1 MPLATARTAIPHSM
15 RPPSDAIGRHDA
27 PATPKKATARVPI
40 RPVGT
45 EVAAPVEVAAP
56 LAEPLALD
64 LSAITPGRLAALSA
78 SQFRHG
84 AIFGP
89 AGSGKTH
96 LVREALKIN
105 PRWGLLT
112 ATTGAPPYYY
122 RHLHYHLPQAA
133 QLLWTTRLNLPPM
146 PA

>member
-1 MPLATARTAIPHSM
+1 MILTKPAKKPRKRKAKKTKESATQ
-15 RPPSDAIGRHDA
+15 
-27 PATPKKATARVPI
+27 TPKTPTPKRTRKATAPTALQTVVP
-40 RPVGT
+40 
-45 EVAAPVEVAAP
+45 VAVSAPA
-56 LAEPLALD
+56 D
-64 LSAITPGRLAALSA
+64 LSEITPARLAALSA
-78 SQFRHG
+78 SQFKHG

-122 RHLHYHLPQAA
+122 RHLPYPLPQAA
-133 QLLWTTRLNLPPM
+133 QLLWTRRLMIFHQCPLR
-146 PA
+146 

>member
-1 MPLATARTAIPHSM
+1 MLIMPPEKKNQKSKKTKGKTSAKSAGAKR
-15 RPPSDAIGRHDA
+15 
-27 PATPKKATARVPI
+27 TPKRKVVAPVPI
-40 RPVGT
+40 QEPTVSALA
-45 EVAAPVEVAAP
+45 EP
-56 LAEPLALD
+56 LPEPLALD